1 MNFELILFWVTFA
14 LIIVFIIWNI
24 IEKTG
29 KGGPFDGGSGDGGG
43 E

>member
-1 MNFELILFWVTFA
+1 MSFELILFYITFA
-14 LIIVFIIWNI
+14 LIVVFVIWSI

-29 KGGPFDGGSGDGGG
+29 SGGPFDGGSGDGGG

>member
-1 MNFELILFWVTFA
+1 MSFELILFYITFA
-14 LIIVFIIWNI
+14 IIVVFVIWSI

-29 KGGPFDGGSGDGGG
+29 GVGPFDGGKFDVDS